1 MKVWEITWGYKNH
14 PGCFSVI
21 HVLAESFDE
30 AVKKAKEWKAELWR
44 DYEEL
49 EITDVRRVCSVDV
62 E

>member
-1 MKVWEITWGYKNH
+1 MKVWKITWGYKNY
-14 PGCFSVI
+14 PRYFCDI

-30 AVKKAKEWKAELWR
+30 AIEKAENWKDQFWR

-49 EITDVRRVCSVDV
+49 EITDVRQVCRVDV

>member
-1 MKVWEITWGYKNH
+1 MKVWKITWGYKNY
-14 PGCFSVI
+14 PEYFCDI

-30 AVKKAKEWKAELWR
+30 AIKKAKEWKAGIWR

>member
-14 PGCFSVI
+14 PGYFRTI

-30 AVKKAKEWKAELWR
+30 AVKKAKEWKDQFWKNCG
-44 DYEEL
+44 EL

>member
-1 MKVWEITWGYKNH
+1 MKVWEITWGYKNY
-14 PGCFSVI
+14 PGYFCDI

-30 AVKKAKEWKAELWR
+30 AIKKAKEWKAKLWR

-49 EITDVRRVCSVDV
+49 EIIDVRRVCSVDV